1 MGELLAKFIEI
12 IQLPIKYLLVF
23 SVLSGFLT
31 FSPIEYLNYFS
42 LQKIA
47 IEYKTW
53 ISITFLVSSLLLI
66 IEIVYWCWIKV
77 DDYFSTRNIKKEL
90 QSELLK
96 LDNHEKAVIREFYLQ
111 GKNTLQLPLNH
122 PTIARLFDS
131 HFLILY
137 STMAEKSLAGVL
149 ASLSINPEI
158 KDYITNDLLDLPK
171 NPTSEQIQWLKDN
184 RPNFLAEIAHHNNI
198 FHSFKRSLY

>member
-23 SVLSGFLT
+23 SALSGFLI
-31 FSPIEYLNYFS
+31 FSPESYLNYFG

-47 IEYKTW
+47 VEYKTW
-53 ISITFLVSSLLLI
+53 ISITFLVLSLLLV
-66 IEIVYWCWIKV
+66 IEVVYWCWGKI
-77 DDYFSTRNIKKEL
+77 DDYFSSRNLKKEL

-131 HFLILY
+131 HFLILS

-158 KDYITNDLLDLPK
+158 KDYITYSLIDLPK
-171 NPTSEQIQWLKDN
+171 SPTSEQIQWLKDN
-184 RPNFLAEIAHHNNI
+184 RPDFVAEIAHHNNL
-198 FHSFKRSLY
+198 FHSYKRTIY